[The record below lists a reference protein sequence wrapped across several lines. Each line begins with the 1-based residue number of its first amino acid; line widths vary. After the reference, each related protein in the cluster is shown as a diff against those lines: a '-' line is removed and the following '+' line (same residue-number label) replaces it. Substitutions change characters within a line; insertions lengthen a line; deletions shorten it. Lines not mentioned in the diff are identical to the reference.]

1 MLRSVDQYP
10 IEVTKQ
16 DIDKFLTKGHSETG
30 GLDFEIL
37 MKEGARVMLTTNID
51 ITDRL
56 INDEMGTAI
65 KIHVDQSTNKPDKVY
80 DKFDDERAGR
90 ITIDKSA
97 DLYATMNNVV
107 PIVLVK
113 IKIRPGKPSSPEI
126 QRIQFPLTL
135 AWACTVHK
143 VQGLTLENIVVSFDL
158 FQQRSFNYGQ
168 AYVALSR
175 ATSLSGLHIL
185 GNIQSK
191 HIRADPRVHKEYQ
204 RLRETSL
211 DISQSHNQAEST
223 FENNPP
229 IVITLLNIRSL
240 RKHSIDLKH
249 DTRIFESDVLLLTET
264 QLKPTDLDDDIR
276 STLHPFQLFRQDSM
290 DKYSSSALCFRNT
303 VCIEESEYFS
313 SVNALKFVIV
323 STTTQKRKTILLLY
337 HSKAQTLTNI
347 LKTLK
352 TSLTKTL
359 SILFLVIL
367 TSTT

>member
-1 MLRSVDQYP
+1 MMLSTCATHGIVLIKMIELDEIMRQKGDLKFTELLNRCRTASQTEEDINCIQGKSVSLSEDDYPTNALHICAENNPVNEHNLKILQELPKPLFVLRSVDQYP

-56 INDEMGTAI
+56 INGQMGTAI

-80 DKFDDERAGR
+80 VKFDDERAGR
-90 ITIDKSA
+90 ITTDKSA

-107 PIVLVK
+107 AIVPVLVK

-135 AWACTVHK
+135 AWVCTVHK
-143 VQGLTLENIVVSFDL
+143 VRGLTLENIVVSFDL
-158 FQQRSFNYGQ
+158 FKQRPFNYGQ

-191 HIRADPRVHKEYQ
+191 HIRSDPRVHKEYQ

-223 FENNPP
+223 F
-229 IVITLLNIRSL
+229 
-240 RKHSIDLKH
+240 LK
-249 DTRIFESDVLLLTET
+249 I
-264 QLKPTDLDDDIR
+264 I
-276 STLHPFQLFRQDSM
+276 HP
-290 DKYSSSALCFRNT
+290 
-303 VCIEESEYFS
+303 
-313 SVNALKFVIV
+313 
-323 STTTQKRKTILLLY
+323 
-337 HSKAQTLTNI
+337 
-347 LKTLK
+347 
-352 TSLTKTL
+352 
-359 SILFLVIL
+359 
-367 TSTT
+367 